1 MLGKPNVYGSIF
13 RFEGQATVFYPKE
26 GGPCYRCLYPEPPPP
41 GLVPSCA
48 EGGVLGVLP
57 GVIGTVQATEAIK
70 LIAGIGETLVGR
82 LMLYDAL
89 AMRFRELKLRR
100 NPDCPVCGDHPTVT
114 ELIDYE
120 QFCGIVPEPE
130 QNDSSLEITPIEVA
144 AWLKRD
150 DPPFLLDV
158 REPNEWNMGRI
169 PRAIHLPRGHLESKI
184 EGMIDRKQKV
194 VVYCARGNRSALA
207 ALTMKQMGYENV
219 SSMARGI
226 QGWADIGGEI
236 EG

>member
-1 MLGKPNVYGSIF
+1 MDLI
-13 RFEGQATVFYPKE
+13 E
-26 GGPCYRCLYPEPPPP
+26 
-41 GLVPSCA
+41 
-48 EGGVLGVLP
+48 
-57 GVIGTVQATEAIK
+57 EAKKQI
-70 LIAGIGETLVGR
+70 EQ
-82 LMLYDAL
+82 
-89 AMRFRELKLRR
+89 
-100 NPDCPVCGDHPTVT
+100 VT
-114 ELIDYE
+114 
-120 QFCGIVPEPE
+120 PE
-130 QNDSSLEITPIEVA
+130 QV
-144 AWLKRD
+144 RD
-150 DPPFLLDV
+150 MQARNEAVVYLDV

-169 PRAIHLPRGHLESKI
+169 PRAIHLPRGHLESKV